1 MYQDNAK
8 AAALGGDIGIGEE
21 GINLN
26 QIWI

>member
-1 MYQDNAK
+1 MYQNNAK

-21 GINLN
+21 GSKLN